1 MIHLLL
7 GGQHRA
13 IPRLVAAHARAHLE
27 PDEIRQFAT
36 PIARVVVV
44 VVVVVVS
51 VGEGVPRVHALASAR
66 LTRLVL
72 IERVDGGGDAP
83 HGETEGEKPQILGGA
98 EKFKPRVAEV
108 RGRRGERRQI
118 LRRET
123 HAQVHSERA
132 THRADEFARGFVRA
146 DGGELEGTLGA
157 DRPPRRRSPP
167 RVRIA
172 IVDFGHVHG
181 KPGRRPARHGPL
193 HVGLKQRRER
203 ASRPEHPAIEA
214 HGLEVRLDAR
224 PARLWFVLERRPR
237 HAIVRLVKSR
247 KRATARPERFHGVFP
262 LRVPR
267 LLAAHERRGDYVR
280 VVHVRRHHR
289 QRARV
294 ARRIVANFEQR
305 LYPRRVRL
313 VKRLQVP
320 RSARAR
326 RGEAF
331 EDRLGGR
338 AEFPRRLGAHT
349 RVAPLLRR
357 VLRGGVEGFET
368 RRKRRASRTVHSRC
382 RVQA

>member
-1 MIHLLL
+1 MKYASSR
-7 GGQHRA
+7 HRSRGSSSSSSSSPSGKA
-13 IPRLVAAHARAHLE
+13 SLAARPRLRASYAPCPYRARRRRRRCPARRDRRREAADPLWRGKKTS
-27 PDEIRQFAT
+27 R
-36 PIARVVVV
+36 RR
-44 VVVVVVS
+44 
-51 VGEGVPRVHALASAR
+51 G
-66 LTRLVL
+66 TR
-72 IERVDGGGDAP
+72 
-83 HGETEGEKPQILGGA
+83 
-98 EKFKPRVAEV
+98 
-108 RGRRGERRQI
+108 RRGERRQI

-224 PARLWFVLERRPR
+224 PARLRFVLERRPR
-237 HAIVRLVKSR
+237 HAIVRLVTSR

-267 LLAAHERRGDYVR
+267 LFAAHERRGDYVR
-280 VVHVRRHHR
+280 VVHVRRHNR
-289 QRARV
+289 ERARV